1 MIDWYLSLETLMI
14 VSFKT
19 LHEFKKED
27 FWFYIDTLNIRKMGK
42 YIKEE
47 FKMK

>member
-1 MIDWYLSLETLMI
+1 LGIYLGILYL
-14 VSFKT
+14 
-19 LHEFKKED
+19 LREFKKED
-27 FWFYIDTLNIRKMGK
+27 FHFFVDTLNIKKMIS